1 MGPLAFNLDFK
12 SRYHHLQVYRGFSL
26 MVENVSSC
34 LMFFCLDYLLFSIF
48 YQNFKAAGQVL
59 GVLMFSL

>member
-1 MGPLAFNLDFK
+1 
-12 SRYHHLQVYRGFSL
+12 

-34 LMFFCLDYLLFSIF
+34 LMFFCLDYLLFGKF